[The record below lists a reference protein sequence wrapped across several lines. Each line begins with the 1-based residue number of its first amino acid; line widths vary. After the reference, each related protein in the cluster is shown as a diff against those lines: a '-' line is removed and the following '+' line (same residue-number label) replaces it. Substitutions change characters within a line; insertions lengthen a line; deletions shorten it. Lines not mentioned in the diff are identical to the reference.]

1 MTVFIRR
8 GGQVEV
14 DDVLQK
20 TIGSYIG
27 IVYSDYSPCHIFP
40 VYLILFVASNIFSS
54 PSKLRSDHCRHSV
67 V

>member
-1 MTVFIRR
+1 
-8 GGQVEV
+8 V

-20 TIGSYIG
+20 RIGSYIG
-27 IVYSDYSPCHIFP
+27 IVYSDYSPFHIFP